1 MARAREETHNREFGR
16 LYLLGKGNK
25 FGAQESPKAENG
37 ASWLRAQE
45 KALAEEVALKRHHET
60 RGGFWKMSESKGTG
74 RGREGAT
81 ATAQTELTTAQG
93 QGGESPERA
102 CAPIRLPGATSDPV

>member
-60 RGGFWKMSESKGTG
+60 REDSGKCQRAKA
-74 RGREGAT
+74 RGVGVKE
-81 ATAQTELTTAQG
+81 
-93 QGGESPERA
+93 P
-102 CAPIRLPGATSDPV
+102 RLRRRQS